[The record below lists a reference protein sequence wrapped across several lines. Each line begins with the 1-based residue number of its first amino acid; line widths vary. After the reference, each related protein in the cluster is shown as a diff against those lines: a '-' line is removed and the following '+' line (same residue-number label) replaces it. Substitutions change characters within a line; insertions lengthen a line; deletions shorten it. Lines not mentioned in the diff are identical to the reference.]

1 MKRRI
6 GGEIVRWNATRFGT
20 VFMFLQSLWERKD
33 KFRQW
38 MVSDEWRNNSWNN
51 EAAFKYVDGC
61 MTSSQWW
68 DDVKVVLDTIGPLFL
83 VLRYVDGDEGTVAGL
98 MPRLLN
104 AIKEMEIYLGEG
116 TQRCNRYMKV
126 IKDRVKYLYSD
137 TFIVAAA
144 VLDLVGHYG
153 LRLHENNRYLR
164 ALEEAIERF
173 AVSIDSGID
182 AIRQIR
188 AFICYEGKFDGK
200 LARGAVGKMTADW
213 WVLFGGDTPE
223 LQKYAIRIVSQ
234 CVSSSGCER
243 NWSTFALVHTKVRN
257 CLGYEKLRK
266 LVYVRHNLKQRL
278 KHAGVGKN
286 QTKEKEADPCAML
299 IDCTLFDES
308 NPIMDWLNEPRF
320 EDDLSL
326 EEMLGQSKKRRI
338 LALQRASR
346 RKGKRAVEHEEDI
359 VESENDTDEDSPHG
373 SPIYAE
379 SGDRSSSKD
388 TDNELEPGDG
398 DTLATQQQ
406 FEEQADNNNGRAK
419 RPRKKRV
426 SDFLYS

>member
-1 MKRRI
+1 M
-6 GGEIVRWNATRFGT
+6 
-20 VFMFLQSLWERKD
+20 L
-33 KFRQW
+33 
-38 MVSDEWRNNSWNN
+38 
-51 EAAFKYVDGC
+51 
-61 MTSSQWW
+61 
-68 DDVKVVLDTIGPLFL
+68 
-83 VLRYVDGDEGTVAGL
+83 
-98 MPRLLN
+98 
-104 AIKEMEIYLGEG
+104 
-116 TQRCNRYMKV
+116 
-126 IKDRVKYLYSD
+126 
-137 TFIVAAA
+137 AAA
-144 VLDLVGHYG
+144 VLDPVGHYG
-153 LRLHENNRYLR
+153 LRLHENNKYLR
-164 ALEEAIERF
+164 ALEEAIKRLAES
-173 AVSIDSGID
+173 VESGVD

-188 AFICYEGKFDGK
+188 SFISYEGKFDGK
-200 LARGAVGKMTADW
+200 LARGTVSKMAAADW
-213 WVLFGGDTPE
+213 RVLFGGDTPE

-234 CVSSSGCER
+234 CVSSSGCEQ

-257 CLGYEKLRK
+257 RLGYEKLRK
-266 LVYVRHNLKQRL
+266 LVYVRHNLKQCL

-379 SGDRSSSKD
+379 SGDSSSSKD

-419 RPRKKRV
+419 RPRKKKRV

>member
-126 IKDRVKYLYSD
+126 IKDRVQYLYSD

-144 VLDLVGHYG
+144 VLDPVGHYG

-164 ALEEAIERF
+164 ALEEAIERL

-200 LARGAVGKMTADW
+200 LARGAVGKMAADW

-379 SGDRSSSKD
+379 SGDSSSSKD